1 LKSPIRIAA
10 AYAVILLAGEF
21 GPTADL
27 PLGAL
32 RAKATEEVS
41 FQQTASPEITNSTGR
56 AARAGLSPAA
66 VRDMR
71 VREFLQWK
79 DLRAPRTMTIFSS
92 N

>member
-1 LKSPIRIAA
+1 MKSPIRIAA
-10 AYAVILLAGEF
+10 AYAVILLAGDF
-21 GPTADL
+21 APTADL

-32 RAKATEEVS
+32 RVGATEEVS

-56 AARAGLSPAA
+56 AAPALSPPA

-79 DLRAPRTMTIFSS
+79 DLSAS
-92 N
+92 NSRRH